1 MNTGNTAPRGAASTI
16 AGDKTWVVD
25 ANRKVYV
32 YNNSGRLLGSWTAG
46 TLSTKAV
53 VEGIATNGTDVWI
66 VDAYSDKVYKYAG
79 AAARLSG
86 TQNAAS
92 SFSLNSANRN
102 PKDIVTDGVH
112 LWVVND
118 STTDKVFKYTVSG
131 TLEFSW
137 TITTPGASS
146 PTGITID
153 PTNVCDVWIVDNGTD
168 RVYQYIQGALTI
180 AVYSRSS
187 SNSFAL
193 AVGNTNPQGIADPP
207 APSSLLV
214 ADTPVPSAEAV
225 LRDNDAALASMY
237 YEPLKKIRIDTVRRS
252 ESRAVELHTRDL
264 SYTVGTS
271 ANRLS
276 DDSRLARDNHRHT
289 KVDDLFAQWEDD
301 PLELLSLPDL
311 GA

>member
-1 MNTGNTAPRGAASTI
+1 MQ
-16 AGDKTWVVD
+16 
-25 ANRKVYV
+25 
-32 YNNSGRLLGSWTAG
+32 
-46 TLSTKAV
+46 LS
-53 VEGIATNGTDVWI
+53 N
-66 VDAYSDKVYKYAG
+66 
-79 AAARLSG
+79 
-86 TQNAAS
+86 
-92 SFSLNSANRN
+92 FSLNSANRN
-102 PKDIVTDGVH
+102 PKDIVTNGVH

-207 APSSLLV
+207 APGSLLV
-214 ADTPVPSAEAV
+214 TETPVLAEPVSAEATP
-225 LRDNDAALASMY
+225 RGNDAALTSMY
-237 YEPLKKIRIDTVRRS
+237 DVPVKTIRIDTVRRS
-252 ESRAVELHTRDL
+252 ESRAVESSTRDL
-264 SYTVGTS
+264 GFTVGAS
-271 ANRLS
+271 ALAEPVAH
-276 DDSRLARDNHRHT
+276 RLANDRVANDKRHT
-289 KVDDLFAQWEDD
+289 EVDDLFAQWDSD
-301 PLELLSLPDL
+301 PLVLLSFPDL
-311 GA
+311 GM